1 MGAKCFSA
9 HCTFGFLGQLGLRKV
24 AIRPRFTRH
33 TMYHA
38 PAIPCKRPQFAI
50 RTLRDSRYCLTLS
63 SRDPRRTRLAASGG
77 VHTATLQLP
86 CRIRKTGHVH
96 LTCHI
101 IFHSSR
107 AHSGNSAPLQRC
119 SAAAPASGSLHTPP
133 RRRDVINKV
142 DVSSDLVGP
151 QGPYTRRHEDATT
164 SDPVEVSS
172 DLVEV
177 SSDSVEVR

>member
-1 MGAKCFSA
+1 MLQCTLHIWLLGATGFKESRYPPA
-9 HCTFGFLGQLGLRKV
+9 VHPPYHVPCTRDTMQ
-24 AIRPRFTRH
+24 AATIRYCP
-33 TMYHA
+33 
-38 PAIPCKRPQFAI
+38 I